1 LQKVNQE
8 LKRFNYLNGEINAAY
23 HEAARRLHLSDSGMM
38 ILYIICSSD
47 GECLLSDLV
56 RLSGLN
62 KQTVN
67 SALRKLEQEEIVFL
81 KAFDGRKKLVC
92 LTAKGKSLA
101 ESTVARIIQFENE
114 IFLGWTVEERR
125 LYIEMTQKYLDAFQ
139 DKIKAL

>member
-1 LQKVNQE
+1 MQKVNQE

-81 KAFDGRKKLVC
+81 K
-92 LTAKGKSLA
+92 KSLA